1 MNLFPWKKE
10 IDFFSVE
17 EKNRILEAIKKAE
30 QQTSGEVRL
39 FIESHCR
46 FVDALDRAKEIFF
59 NLRMEQTSE
68 RNGVLIYIAV
78 KDHQAAIFGDEGI
91 HEKVG
96 KKYWE
101 DEIQKML
108 LYFKQHHLADGI
120 CQVVNDIG
128 EALKFYFPYDEY
140 TDKNE
145 LPDDIVFGR

>member
-10 IDFFSVE
+10 TDFFSVE

-39 FIESHCR
+39 FIESRCR

-59 NLRMEQTSE
+59 NLRMEQTKE

-108 LYFKQHHLADGI
+108 LYFKQHHLTDGI

-140 TDKNE
+140 TDKNV

>member
-10 IDFFSVE
+10 TDFFSVE

-39 FIESHCR
+39 FIESRCR

-59 NLRMEQTSE
+59 NLRMEQTKE

-101 DEIQKML
+101 DEIRKML
-108 LYFKQHHLADGI
+108 LYFKHHHLTDGI
-120 CQVVNDIG
+120 
-128 EALKFYFPYDEY
+128 
-140 TDKNE
+140 
-145 LPDDIVFGR
+145 